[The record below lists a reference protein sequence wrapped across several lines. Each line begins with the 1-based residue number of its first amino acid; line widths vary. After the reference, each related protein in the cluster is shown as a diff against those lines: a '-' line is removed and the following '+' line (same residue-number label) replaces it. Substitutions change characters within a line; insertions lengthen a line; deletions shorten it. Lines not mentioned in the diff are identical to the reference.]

1 MHRLRAAGT
10 EIDDGESAL
19 TQYHAAFSFDP
30 DVTGIRPAMPH
41 RLDHG
46 FADRAQRVG
55 RSRRVPV
62 DHAGDAAHY
71 TTPEDE
77 LRNWTCRSPAS
88 SSPTGFTV
96 RHTAGHLRAGVPSTA
111 LHVPHA
117 VQRVRNGGCCFP
129 L

>member
-1 MHRLRAAGT
+1 MHRLGAAGT

-55 RSRRVPV
+55 RGRRAPV

-71 TTPEDE
+71 TTPEDA
-77 LRNWTCRSPAS
+77 LR
-88 SSPTGFTV
+88 
-96 RHTAGHLRAGVPSTA
+96 
-111 LHVPHA
+111 
-117 VQRVRNGGCCFP
+117 CFP
-129 L
+129 LPAPVGRVARPRTFLATHRPPWLLSFAFTVPPSAPL